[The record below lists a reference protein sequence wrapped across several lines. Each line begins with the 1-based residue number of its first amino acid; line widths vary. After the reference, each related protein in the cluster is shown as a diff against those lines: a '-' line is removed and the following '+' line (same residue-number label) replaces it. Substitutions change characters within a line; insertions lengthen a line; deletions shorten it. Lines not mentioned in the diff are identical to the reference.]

1 MQVLPARRQEENYI
15 KRYSKELINQNDKH
29 LVNLCELNNFET
41 QVILLNS
48 YSELARTLFS
58 FGSTNDLTNIK

>member
-1 MQVLPARRQEENYI
+1 MSASVASQTTRRKLHKKVFE
-15 KRYSKELINQNDKH
+15 RINQNDKH

-48 YSELARTLFS
+48 YSELARTLFP
-58 FGSTNDLTNIK
+58 FVSTNDLTKIK